1 VTKSGKTI
9 LCEWYNAPLI
19 GTDGEVLGVLSL
31 VEDVTKL
38 RSVEEQLRQS
48 QKMEAIGRLAG
59 GVAHDFNNM
68 LNVILGYTELILARS
83 GLNQGLAEEIREIDK
98 AARRSAD
105 LTRQLLAFSR
115 KQIISPRSLELNPAV
130 EGMQATLSR
139 LIGEDIE
146 LVFKPGS
153 DLWRIKIDP
162 SQLDHILANLAAN
175 ARDAMPKG
183 GRLQIET
190 KNVVVPPEEVAHD
203 PDVASGEFVQLT
215 VSDTGRGIDPATRAH
230 IFEPFFTTKDEAT
243 STGLGLA
250 TVQSIVAQYGGFIRF
265 RSDVGKG
272 TTFVLHFPSC
282 SERPAPIS
290 GAHLVHLEPA
300 TESVLLVEDDP
311 MVRDLVTTV
320 LKDIGYTV
328 FVADSA
334 KTAQQIFKDHRDE
347 IDLLITDVVMPNMS
361 GKELQDSL
369 LKTKPDLKTLFMSGY
384 TADTISRQG
393 ILDQGVHFIPKPFG
407 IAMLARK
414 VREVLEDDGN

>member
-1 VTKSGKTI
+1 
-9 LCEWYNAPLI
+9 
-19 GTDGEVLGVLSL
+19 
-31 VEDVTKL
+31 
-38 RSVEEQLRQS
+38 
-48 QKMEAIGRLAG
+48 
-59 GVAHDFNNM
+59 
-68 LNVILGYTELILARS
+68 
-83 GLNQGLAEEIREIDK
+83 
-98 AARRSAD
+98 
-105 LTRQLLAFSR
+105 
-115 KQIISPRSLELNPAV
+115 LELNPAV

-290 GAHLVHLEPA
+290 AAHHVHREEA
-300 TESVLLVEDDP
+300 TERVLLVEDDP
-311 MVRDLVTTV
+311 MVRELVATV

-334 KTAQQIFKDHRDE
+334 KAAQQIFKGRRDE
-347 IDLLITDVVMPNMS
+347 FDLLITDVVMPNMS